1 MKKGFLYG
9 TAIATALLTG
19 YSAYDAHNKAKMQRM
34 LLANVEALADEAG
47 EATKVGTCYIEQSFS
62 DSRDWKLFC
71 NRSTDNETIYPCPQ
85 STSRGGYSDMAQ
97 DRCTK

>member
-1 MKKGFLYG
+1 MKKVFLYG

-19 YSAYDAHNKAKMQRM
+19 YSVYDAHNKAKMPRM

-47 EATKVGTCYIEQSFS
+47 EATKVGTCYLKMPSCTYE
-62 DSRDWKLFC
+62 WKIFC
-71 NRSTDNETIYPCPQ
+71 NEKTDNHTIYPCPNTD
-85 STSRGGYSDMAQ
+85 SYGGFSDMAQ